1 MHNCFSQGFGDGRIA
16 IKSEDFFL
24 KGRMFIKDFNKSIL
38 KIGEIN
44 CIITFKILVY
54 ICLK

>member
-24 KGRMFIKDFNKSIL
+24 KGRMFIKDFSKSIL